1 MTLSLCFNQQADWVS
16 SCAGAMHLR
25 LRGLLAHLGAP
36 PPAVLGLYMQLL
48 SSACVTVMSLVAKV
62 RGQDQSLPQP
72 TTTGRAAAAAPAHF

>member
-1 MTLSLCFNQQADWVS
+1 MNLPLCFNQQANGVS

-36 PPAVLGLYMQLL
+36 PPAVLGLYMQLI

-62 RGQDQSLPQP
+62 RVQAQSLPQP
-72 TTTGRAAAAAPAHF
+72 RTTGRAAAAVPAHF